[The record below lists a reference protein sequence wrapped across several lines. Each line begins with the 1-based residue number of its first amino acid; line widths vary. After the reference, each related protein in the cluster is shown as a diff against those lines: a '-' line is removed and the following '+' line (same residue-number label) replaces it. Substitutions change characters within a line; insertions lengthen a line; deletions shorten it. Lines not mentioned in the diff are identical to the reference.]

1 MFLEFSV
8 LVTGVT
14 IGLVTAL
21 FTIIPV
27 IFVSIL
33 SVRYAFGV
41 SRAAAKDSEE
51 WRVAATN
58 AIIRSHIENKA
69 EMDDDE
75 EDDDSTEFPDRG

>member
-1 MFLEFSV
+1 VFLEFSV

-14 IGLVTAL
+14 VGLVTAL

-27 IFVSIL
+27 IFISIL
-33 SVRYAFGV
+33 SVRYSFGV
-41 SRAAAKDSEE
+41 ARAAAKDSEE

-58 AIIRSHIENKA
+58 AIIQSHVENKG
-69 EMDDDE
+69 EMDD